1 MERRACDDGVA
12 QLCAALFSSGVILV
26 FLVAYA
32 RQVQAMQA
40 LQTSVFFILPAI
52 ATIWARI
59 RYAKLSDSR
68 GALAALLLSLL
79 LLCFFHKTARR
90 FSSLRGGFM
99 AWATRWSCPR
109 SITLNVEAI
118 LSAPHKRSDVVN
130 VTFFCLMD
138 AGMLLSATRIGNLV
152 DHAATLCAG
161 YQNARS
167 HCMAVAVASM
177 LLSLL
182 HFKKR
187 SEMRRKRHVDGR
199 RPDSRLIRSA
209 LRSRSPQSLGPK
221 VRLRPTASARPPCT
235 QGGGRIP
242 GAVQAWP

>member
-1 MERRACDDGVA
+1 
-12 QLCAALFSSGVILV
+12 
-26 FLVAYA
+26 
-32 RQVQAMQA
+32 MQA
-40 LQTSVFFILPAI
+40 LQTSVCFILPAI

-79 LLCFFHKTARR
+79 LLCFFPKTARR
-90 FSSLRGGFM
+90 LSSLGGALWRGQRAGH
-99 AWATRWSCPR
+99 AHAQCGSN
-109 SITLNVEAI
+109 SVEAI

-130 VTFFCLMD
+130 VTFFFMMD

-152 DHAATLCAG
+152 DHTATLCAG

-182 HFKKR
+182 HFKKG

-199 RPDSRLIRSA
+199 RPDSRLIRST
-209 LRSRSPQSLGPK
+209 LRSRSPQSL
-221 VRLRPTASARPPCT
+221 
-235 QGGGRIP
+235 
-242 GAVQAWP
+242 